1 MRNQATR
8 SLMLLALL
16 SASAAYPAY
25 AQSESSLAGLLE
37 RMRTAAQSLS
47 FSGIFVHQQDAV
59 LQSSRIIQTRDAQQP
74 VTKLQTLEGNR
85 QEVIKLSGEIRIY
98 MPDQQRVKI
107 DQTGQP
113 RSAFPAVIVGSPAA
127 VLANYEVVTG
137 GSMRVADVDAQ
148 EVLLKPRH
156 EARWPVRVW
165 MDKRTGLIV
174 KCQKLDREGRTVEQA
189 AFTALNFSPKPGPAS
204 SQPSF
209 AGVKDWTVY
218 NASFQPTTT
227 APPLKFRAEALRG
240 FELVGSYER
249 HGPAGLEMRR
259 YVFSDGVAAVTV
271 FVGPKTKESPL
282 GDKAH
287 RTGAVS
293 MASKEFQDVRLTVFG
308 DVPPEA
314 LRQFVQSIEWKTN
327 L

>member
-1 MRNQATR
+1 
-8 SLMLLALL
+8 
-16 SASAAYPAY
+16 
-25 AQSESSLAGLLE
+25 
-37 RMRTAAQSLS
+37 
-47 FSGIFVHQQDAV
+47 
-59 LQSSRIIQTRDAQQP
+59 
-74 VTKLQTLEGNR
+74 
-85 QEVIKLSGEIRIY
+85 
-98 MPDQQRVKI
+98 
-107 DQTGQP
+107 
-113 RSAFPAVIVGSPAA
+113 VIVGSPAA
-127 VLANYEVVTG
+127 VLANYEVIPG
-137 GSMRVADVDAQ
+137 GSMRVADVEAQ

-156 EARWPVRVW
+156 EARWPVRLW

-204 SQPSF
+204 SQPSYPG
-209 AGVKDWTVY
+209 AKDWTVY
-218 NASFQPTTT
+218 NASFQPTGS
-227 APPLKFRAEALRG
+227 APALKFKPEALRG

-249 HGPAGLEMRR
+249 HGSAGLEMRR

-271 FVGPKTKESPL
+271 FVGPKIKDSPL

-293 MASKEFQDVRLTVFG
+293 MASREFQDVRVTVFG

>member
-1 MRNQATR
+1 MRRRAAL
-8 SLMLLALL
+8 SLIAAVSLSALAFS
-16 SASAAYPAY
+16 SASA
-25 AQSESSLAGLLE
+25 QSEPPVMSLLE

-47 FSGIFVHQQDAV
+47 FTGTFVHQQDAV
-59 LQSSRIIQTRDAQQP
+59 LQSSRITQTRDARQS

-85 QEVIKLSGEIRIY
+85 QEVIKQSGEIRIY
-98 MPDQQRVKI
+98 MPDQQRVKV

-127 VLANYEVVTG
+127 VMANYEVIPG
-137 GSMRVADVDAQ
+137 GSMRVADVEAQ

-156 EARWPVRVW
+156 EARWPVRLW

-204 SQPSF
+204 SQPSYPG
-209 AGVKDWTVY
+209 AKDWTVY
-218 NASFQPTTT
+218 NASFQPTAS
-227 APPLKFRAEALRG
+227 APALKFKPEALRG

-249 HGPAGLEMRR
+249 HGSAGLEMRR

-271 FVGPKTKESPL
+271 FVGPKTKDSPL

-293 MASKEFQDVRLTVFG
+293 MASREFQDVRVTVFG